1 MPDKQ
6 DIDTRTLRLL
16 KHGDEKAFEV
26 VFRKYFAKI
35 HQFVSNTLYDK
46 STAEDIAQNVFLI
59 LWEHR
64 TEINTEKNF
73 SAYLFTIAKNLVY
86 RETER
91 MILSFNYK
99 DFFLNNSSGE
109 EDFSTIQTIDA
120 NLLEETILKLIDN
133 LPDAR
138 KRIFLLRFKDDLSNK
153 EIAEKLSI
161 SVENVEMQVGRSLKY
176 IRSKIKPN

>member
-1 MPDKQ
+1 
-6 DIDTRTLRLL
+6 
-16 KHGDEKAFEV
+16 
-26 VFRKYFAKI
+26 
-35 HQFVSNTLYDK
+35 
-46 STAEDIAQNVFLI
+46 
-59 LWEHR
+59 
-64 TEINTEKNF
+64 
-73 SAYLFTIAKNLVY
+73 
-86 RETER
+86 